1 MNGIPK
7 KMIRFISDGDYRFL
21 INANRGKY
29 DSMDDETYLRKKY
42 KAIMGRE
49 LDLDSPETFSEKLQW
64 LKLHD
69 RKPEYSVYADKYAVR
84 EHIAKTLGEQY
95 LIPLLG
101 VWDSPDEIDFDSLPD
116 KFVLKCTHNSGLGMC
131 ICTDKSSLDTSKVR
145 AELKKGL
152 EQNYYF
158 TGREWPYKN
167 IKPRIIAE
175 KYITDTEDSAGLSD
189 YKFFCFNGTAD
200 SVMLCLERNTGD
212 TKFYFFDKDWNL
224 KRLNVRGKNAP
235 ADFTLPKPEC
245 TDEMFAAAEKLSQGF
260 RFIRIDLYQSCGKVY
275 FGEMTFFPDSGFDRN
290 ILDETDRYWGGL
302 IKL

>member
-64 LKLHD
+64 LKLYD